1 MNTFEG
7 FGLKEGIV
15 AAVKDLGFVEPTPI
29 QEQAIPHLINSSQ
42 DLIASAQ
49 TGTGKTAAFGLP
61 TIHHIDIDNRVTQ
74 ALVLCPTRELCL
86 QITKDLKSYAK
97 NEKGLA
103 VVAVYGGSSIDTQV
117 KALKRGAQIVV
128 ATPGR
133 AVDLLNRKRLKLD
146 QVQRL
151 ILDEADEMLSMG
163 FKDDLDLLFNATS
176 PSRQIL
182 LFSATMSRRIKQI
195 TKAYMKDAFEISAAK
210 VNMGADTVE
219 HYYYMAHSK
228 NRYMVLKRVM
238 DLNPEVYG
246 IVFCRTRMETKDVA
260 RKLMKDGYNA
270 DALHGDLSQAQRDEV
285 MARFR
290 SKHLQMLIAT
300 DVASRGLDVD
310 DLTHVINYNLPDDIE
325 AYVHRS
331 GRTGRA
337 GKQGISIALINT
349 REKRKISDIERASKI
364 KFEHKPIPTGKEICT
379 RQLYNMMDRIHEIE
393 VDEQQIEPFLP
404 AIYEK
409 LESIDRETLIKKF
422 VSVEFNRFLD
432 YYKNAED
439 LNVSDRRDSRNKER
453 GARNDRNDRNDRD
466 ANFARMFINIGVK
479 NNLTPPRLI
488 GVINEAL
495 DSSTAA
501 IGKIDV
507 MRNFSFFDIDA
518 NFTDALIKGVQGMEF
533 DGVPI
538 SMEVSKNKPTSN
550 FRPNGPKRH
559 KKKDWGK
566 GKGKAKGKANGKT
579 KRRPWTE

>member
-7 FGLKEGIV
+7 IGLKEGIV
-15 AAVKDLGFVEPTPI
+15 AAVKELGFVEPTPI
-29 QEQAIPHLINSSQ
+29 QAQAIPHLINSHQ

-61 TIHHIDIDNRVTQ
+61 TIHHIEIDNRVTQ

-86 QITKDLKSYAK
+86 QITKDLKSYSK

-103 VVAVYGGSSIDTQV
+103 VVAVYGGSSIEAQI
-117 KALKRGAQIVV
+117 KALKKGAQIVV

-146 QVQRL
+146 QVERL

-219 HYYYMAHSK
+219 HHYYMAHSK

-260 RKLMKDGYNA
+260 KKLMKDGYNA

-337 GKQGISIALINT
+337 GKKGISIALINT
-349 REKRKISDIERASKI
+349 REKRKIKDIERTSKI
-364 KFEHKPIPTGKEICT
+364 NFEHKQIPTGKEICT
-379 RQLYNMMDRIHEIE
+379 KQLYNMMDRIHQIE
-393 VDEQQIEPFLP
+393 VDEKQIEPFLP

-422 VSVEFNRFLD
+422 VSVEFNRFLE
-432 YYKNAED
+432 YYKDAQD
-439 LNVSDRRDSRNKER
+439 LNVSDRRDSRKKER
-453 GARNDRNDRNDRD
+453 GSSNDRD
-466 ANFARMFINIGVK
+466 SNFARMFVNIGLK
-479 NNLTPPRLI
+479 NHLTPPRLI

-495 DSSTAA
+495 DSSTAE
-501 IGKIDV
+501 IGKIDL

-518 NFTDALIKGVQGMEF
+518 NFTDALIQGIKGMTFE
-533 DGVPI
+533 GVPI

-550 FRPNGPKRH
+550 FRSDGPKKH
-559 KKKDWGK
+559 KKKTWGK
-566 GKGKAKGKANGKT
+566 GKGKGKANGKT
-579 KRRPWTE
+579 KKRPWTE

>member
-7 FGLKEGIV
+7 IGLKEGIV

-29 QEQAIPHLINSSQ
+29 QAQAIPHLINSHQ

-61 TIHHIDIDNRVTQ
+61 TIHHIAIDNRATQ

-103 VVAVYGGSSIDTQV
+103 IVAVYGGSSIEAQI
-117 KALKRGAQIVV
+117 KALKKGAQIVV

-133 AVDLLNRKRLKLD
+133 AVDLLNRRKLILD

-151 ILDEADEMLSMG
+151 VLDEADEMLSMG
-163 FKDDLDLLFNATS
+163 FKEDLDLLFNATS
-176 PSRQIL
+176 SDRQIL

-195 TKAYMKDAFEISAAK
+195 TKEYMNDAFEISAAR

-219 HYYYMAHSK
+219 HHCYMAHSK
-228 NRYMVLKRVM
+228 NRYMVLKRVV
-238 DLNPEVYG
+238 DLNPDIYG

-260 RKLMKDGYNA
+260 KKLMKDGYNA

-285 MARFR
+285 MSRFR

-337 GKQGISIALINT
+337 GKKGISIALINT
-349 REKRKISDIERASKI
+349 REKRRIRDIEKASKI
-364 KFEHKPIPTGKEICT
+364 TFEQKQIPTGKEICT
-379 RQLYNMMDRIHEIE
+379 RQLYNMIDKIHQIE

-409 LESIDRETLIKKF
+409 LESIDRETLIRKF
-422 VSVEFNRFLD
+422 VSVEFNRFLE
-432 YYKNAED
+432 YYKDAED
-439 LNVSDRRDSRNKER
+439 LNVSDSRERRKKERKSRGDRDS
-453 GARNDRNDRNDRD
+453 
-466 ANFARMFINIGVK
+466 NFARMFINIGTK
-479 NNLTPPRLI
+479 NKLTPPRLI

-495 DSSTAA
+495 DSSTAE
-501 IGKIDV
+501 IGKIDL

-518 NFTDALIKGVQGMEF
+518 NFTDALIKGVNGMTFE
-533 DGVPI
+533 GIPI

-550 FRPNGPKRH
+550 FRANGPKKH
-559 KKKDWGK
+559 KKKSRNK
-566 GKGKAKGKANGKT
+566 GKGKSKK
-579 KRRPWTE
+579 RPWTE